1 MADQSHRLMTAG
13 TGGRRCGR
21 RGLSEERLPIQ
32 QSEDTLPSGFGG
44 GTEPAE
50 IANALKAF
58 GQHMLK
64 EAAEKLRS
72 GQGESAPLLI
82 LTVFVFK
89 GDLPVVGFDDPLG
102 TQGGVADVG
111 RQIFD
116 GGFTRTGR
124 LHIHDP
130 LLPPDK
136 TWDRVGVRRWLEGSF
151 ESVAE
156 TGGQD
161 DLRQEEVG

>member
-1 MADQSHRLMTAG
+1 MRATDLERGPNRVAKPASGEAKVGFGEDFCGWKKSSGTAPGMIFEVGARRGVCEWDGSSLKAWWRTWKLAIRVIGLLTAG

-72 GQGESAPLLI
+72 GQGESAPI
-82 LTVFVFK
+82 V
-89 GDLPVVGFDDPLG
+89 DPDCLC
-102 TQGGVADVG
+102 
-111 RQIFD
+111 I
-116 GGFTRTGR
+116 
-124 LHIHDP
+124 
-130 LLPPDK
+130 
-136 TWDRVGVRRWLEGSF
+136 
-151 ESVAE
+151 
-156 TGGQD
+156 
-161 DLRQEEVG
+161 